1 MWLLNKALGLIGIS
15 AKAGKI
21 VYGTDSCIEKMKSG
35 KVKLLIV
42 STESSEK
49 SKKNFEYYA
58 QKYNTKICFFETIEN
73 LSKSIGKKNKVV
85 IGIQEDNLAKEIQKI
100 IDGGEVIG

>member
-1 MWLLNKALGLIGIS
+1 MNKTLGLIGLS

-21 VYGTDSCIEKMKSG
+21 VFGTESCIEAMQKN

-42 STESSEK
+42 STEASEK
-49 SKKNFEYYA
+49 SKKNFKYYA
-58 QKYNTKICFFETIEN
+58 EKYNVPIVFYETIEN

-85 IGIQEDNLAKEIQKI
+85 IGIKDQNLSNIIQKNI
-100 IDGGEVIG
+100 NGGEVIG